1 VLFDQEEREETL
13 QEIVGEPPVKERRF
27 GRWLIALA
35 VLVLL
40 LLVAI
45 GGVGLWVK
53 GQIDPSGPPGEEVAF
68 DIPNGASTSAIAN
81 QLADQGIISSGEI
94 FRWYLRFKGGD
105 DSFEAGLYH
114 LRTNSAMGDVVT
126 VLHEGPDLPPATNL
140 TIPESLWVEQVA
152 QRVDELEH
160 LDGARFL
167 ELVNSGAVRSQFQP
181 EGVTTM
187 EGLLYP
193 ETYRIEERED
203 EEAVLRRMVETFDQ
217 VATEVGVA
225 DAEAR
230 VGYSPYEA
238 IIVASLIESE
248 AAADEERG
256 KIARVIYNRLEQGIP
271 LGIDATFYYALG
283 LDRKGTSLRQ
293 SDLEIDSPFNTRENV
308 GLIPHPIAMP
318 RRASLEAALNP
329 EPGPWLYYVLEAPG
343 RHFFTDDYNEF
354 LRAKDEAQ
362 ANGLIP

>member
-1 VLFDQEEREETL
+1 VLFDQDDRPDTL
-13 QEIVGEPPVKERRF
+13 QELVGEPPAKERRF

-40 LLVAI
+40 LLVAL
-45 GGVGLWVK
+45 GGVGLWVR

-68 DIPNGASTSAIAN
+68 EIPNGATTSAIAD
-81 QLADQGIISSGEI
+81 QLAESGIVTSGEV
-94 FRWYLRFKGGD
+94 FRWYLRFNGGG
-105 DSFEAGLYH
+105 SFEAGQYRL
-114 LRTNSAMGDVVT
+114 LQNSAMGDVVSA
-126 VLHEGPDLPPATNL
+126 LEAGPALPPATNL

-160 LDGARFL
+160 LDGATFL
-167 ELVNSGAVRSQFQP
+167 DLVNSGSVRSIFQP

-203 EEAVLRRMVETFDQ
+203 EAAVLQRMVDTFDQ
-217 VATEVGVA
+217 VGTEVGLA

-230 VGYSPYEA
+230 VGYSPYEV
-238 IIVASLIESE
+238 IIIASLIESE
-248 AAADEERG
+248 AKDDAERA
-256 KIARVIYNRLEQGIP
+256 KMARVIYNRLEQGIP

-293 SDLEIDSPFNTRENV
+293 SDLEMDSPFNTRENV

-318 RRASLEAALNP
+318 RRESLEAALNP
-329 EPGPWLYYVLEAPG
+329 EPGPWLYYVLQDATT
-343 RHFFTDDYNEF
+343 HFFTDDYNEF
-354 LRAKDEAQ
+354 LRAKDEAE